1 MSQLQTIGRIEAISI
16 LDLELFDLDVKIDTG
31 AYSNSL
37 HCDEITIENNFVS
50 FRLLD
55 KVHKAYHNKKIKMPL
70 YKEKK
75 VKSSNGTVEKRAFI
89 QVKVRFFNKIYKTV
103 VSLTNRKDMKY
114 PMLIGRK
121 FLQNR
126 FLVDVSKKNLTKEK
140 EEC

>member
-126 FLVDVSKKNLTKEK
+126 FLVDVLKKNLTKEK